1 MNNMSHLFNYDWSL
15 KDGFPA
21 KGIEKNEYRVFGTF
35 SCGGGSSMG
44 FKLAGYHVLG
54 GVEIDPRIASYYQN
68 NLHPEIFY
76 NLDVRDFNKKEDLP
90 DELYH
95 LDVLEGSP
103 PCSTF
108 SMAGSREDAWG
119 KEKRFAEGQKLQT
132 LDDLVF
138 VYADTILKLQP
149 KVFVLENVKGLIAGN
164 ARAYVRKVVQK
175 LSGDYRCQ
183 LFLLNG
189 AKMGLPQARQRVFI
203 IGIRNDLKDKVDPLV
218 LDFDEEPIYFKE
230 ICEGELTNNLTEREQ
245 YLWEHRKPSDESMA
259 DTADRCG
266 YGKTGFTTK
275 YIHKGH
281 VPKTITAGSRNL
293 CYDYPRTLSV
303 NEVRKMSSFPSD
315 YQCDE
320 NKFVWLMGMSVPP
333 VMMAQIA
340 NQIRIQWLDAITSS
354 PES

>member
-1 MNNMSHLFNYDWSL
+1 MKHIFNYDWKLS
-15 KDGFPA
+15 DGFPA
-21 KGIEKNEYRVFGTF
+21 KGIKKNDYKVFGTF

-44 FKLAGYHVLG
+44 FKLAGFHVLG
-54 GVEIDPRIASYYQN
+54 GVEIDHRIASYYQT
-68 NLHPEIFY
+68 NLHPEIFF
-76 NLDVRDFNKKEDLP
+76 NLDVRDFNKKKDLP
-90 DELYH
+90 PELFD

-138 VYADTILKLQP
+138 VYADTILKLKP
-149 KVFVLENVKGLIAGN
+149 KVFVLENVKGLISGN
-164 ARAYVRKVVQK
+164 ARAYVRKVVAK

-183 LFLLNG
+183 LFLLNA

-203 IGIRNDLKDKVDPLV
+203 IGIRSDLKDQVEPLK
-218 LDFDEEPIYFKE
+218 LDFDEEPIYFKD
-230 ICEGELTNNLTEREQ
+230 ICEGELTNNLTKREQ

-259 DTADRCG
+259 DTAERCG

-275 YIHKGH
+275 YIHKMH

-303 NEVRKMSSFPSD
+303 NEIRKMSSFPAD

-320 NKFVWLMGMSVPP
+320 GKFVWLMGMSVPP

-340 NQIRIQWLDAITSS
+340 NQIRIQWLDALAPKS
-354 PES
+354 

>member
-1 MNNMSHLFNYDWSL
+1 MSHKFDYDWSICGGA
-15 KDGFPA
+15 GFPA
-21 KGIEKNEYRVFGTF
+21 KGIKKNGYKVFGTF

-44 FKLAGYHVLG
+44 FKLAGFHVLG
-54 GVEIDPRIASYYQN
+54 GVEIDPRIASYYQD

-90 DELYH
+90 EVLYD

-138 VYADTILKLQP
+138 VYADTILKLKP

-164 ARAYVRKVVQK
+164 ARAYVRKVVAK

-183 LFLLNG
+183 LFLLNA

-203 IGIRNDLKDKVDPLV
+203 IGIRNDLKDQVEPLK
-218 LDFDEEPIYFKE
+218 LDFDEEPIYFRE
-230 ICEGELTNNLTEREQ
+230 ICEGELENNLTEREQ
-245 YLWEHRKPSDESMA
+245 YLWEHKKPTDESMA

-275 YIHKGH
+275 YIHKAH

-315 YQCDE
+315 YKCDE
-320 NKFVWLMGMSVPP
+320 GKFVWLMGMSVPP

-340 NQIRIQWLDAITSS
+340 NQIREQWLDNLDR
-354 PES
+354 